1 MRIFQSFKNQKQKQK
16 IKREKIKKMISIILI
31 MMIGQSM
38 AFPIV
43 SNKDNER
50 MERVESAIY
59 ELLNIIKFSDQL
71 DVKENMLN
79 KFQELDRERNR
90 FLESRQN
97 QYIKAEEIEKLF
109 NIEFQYLEI
118 IQSALIK
125 DIKDMKNTQKLI
137 DMLIEQLE
145 Q

>member
-1 MRIFQSFKNQKQKQK
+1 LRIFQSFKNQKQKQK

-118 IQSALIK
+118 IKS
-125 DIKDMKNTQKLI
+125 T
-137 DMLIEQLE
+137 
-145 Q
+145 

>member
-1 MRIFQSFKNQKQKQK
+1 
-16 IKREKIKKMISIILI
+16 
-31 MMIGQSM
+31 
-38 AFPIV
+38 
-43 SNKDNER
+43 

-79 KFQELDRERNR
+79 NFQELDRERNR

-97 QYIKAEEIEKLF
+97 QFINAEEIEKLF
-109 NIEFQYLEI
+109 NIEFQCLEI
-118 IQSALIK
+118 IQSTLIK